1 MDVMLDLETFDT
13 KSSALVLSIGAV
25 KFDRYGLH
33 GSFYR
38 VLSPCDQQARGRTV
52 SASTA
57 VWWMQQSDAARAAV
71 ANPSEIQSVEGAL
84 RDFAEFMQHGALD
97 GGLWGN
103 GSDFDNAIL
112 GSLYDAYGL
121 HKPWAYHQN
130 RCYRTLKALYQRRR
144 GRLGAVRDGTPHHAL
159 DDAMGQARQAVVI
172 LNDLDLWSTL

>member
-13 KSSALVLSIGAV
+13 KPSALVLAIGAV
-25 KFDRYGLH
+25 RFDKNGVH
-33 GSFYR
+33 ASFYR
-38 VLSPCDQQARGRTV
+38 VLSSGDQQAHGRTM

-57 VWWMQQSDAARAAV
+57 LWWMQQEDAARREV
-71 ANPSEIQSVEGAL
+71 ANPRDIQSVEGAL
-84 RDFAEFMQHGALD
+84 RDFAEFVLD
-97 GGLWGN
+97 VDVDGVWGN